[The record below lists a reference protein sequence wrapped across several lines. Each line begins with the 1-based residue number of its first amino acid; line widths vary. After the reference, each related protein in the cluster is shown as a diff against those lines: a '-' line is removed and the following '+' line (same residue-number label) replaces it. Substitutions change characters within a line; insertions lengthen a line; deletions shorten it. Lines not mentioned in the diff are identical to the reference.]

1 MYMFKLKK
9 LEIFLR
15 IIKKNKFCLEVE
27 NCCRMAQPSSLI
39 YTQPSL
45 VYGEMECWVLPN
57 VHYYLLKKSNTRG
70 NKLDSL
76 RDIRFCWNVYYRNLS
91 PQSWKI
97 QTDRSKIVF
106 FLKYLLSF
114 NEYVKIWY
122 LQVSAIYSHA
132 PLWNATSNEV

>member
-45 VYGEMECWVLPN
+45 VYGEIEC
-57 VHYYLLKKSNTRG
+57 
-70 NKLDSL
+70 
-76 RDIRFCWNVYYRNLS
+76 
-91 PQSWKI
+91 
-97 QTDRSKIVF
+97 
-106 FLKYLLSF
+106 
-114 NEYVKIWY
+114 
-122 LQVSAIYSHA
+122 
-132 PLWNATSNEV
+132 

>member
-1 MYMFKLKK
+1 MFKLKK

-45 VYGEMECWVLPN
+45 VYGEMECLVLPN

-70 NKLDSL
+70 NTLDSL

-91 PQSWKI
+91 PQS
-97 QTDRSKIVF
+97 
-106 FLKYLLSF
+106 
-114 NEYVKIWY
+114 
-122 LQVSAIYSHA
+122 
-132 PLWNATSNEV
+132 